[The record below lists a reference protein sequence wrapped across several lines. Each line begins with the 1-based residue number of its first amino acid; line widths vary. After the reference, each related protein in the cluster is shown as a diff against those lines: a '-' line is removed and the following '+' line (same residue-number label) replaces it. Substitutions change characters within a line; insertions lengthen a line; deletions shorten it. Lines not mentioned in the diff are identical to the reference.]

1 MTKASRNPGNFA
13 NDRKRASA
21 AGRLGG
27 AVSPGNF
34 KFDPKRASAAG
45 KLGGSR
51 RKAAAR

>member
-21 AGRLGG
+21 AGRRGG
-27 AVSPGNF
+27 SISPGNF
-34 KFDPKRASAAG
+34 KFNPKRASEAG

-51 RKAAAR
+51 RKTPA